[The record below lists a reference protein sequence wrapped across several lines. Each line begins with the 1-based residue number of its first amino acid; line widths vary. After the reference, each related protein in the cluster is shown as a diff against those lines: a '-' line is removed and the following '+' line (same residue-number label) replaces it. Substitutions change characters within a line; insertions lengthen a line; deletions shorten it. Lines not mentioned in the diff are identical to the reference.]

1 MRHASMKHSSISAVA
16 LAACLLAASGGPVQA
31 QDQTA
36 SPAPAPAQAEPAPVV
51 AGEDWNAVS
60 RSTTRVY
67 MVDAQSIKTVGDV
80 TEVRLARVPLN
91 PESQE
96 DKSWTQVNMAF
107 RCRAK
112 ESRAV
117 SEIEH
122 DEMGVAQEPF
132 DTGEDFSPYTGDML
146 DAYVAAV
153 VCDGDRAQPPTYP
166 SIAAFMAA
174 GRPATRR

>member
-1 MRHASMKHSSISAVA
+1 MKQSSITAVA
-16 LAACLLAASGGPVQA
+16 FGLGLIAAGAVQA
-31 QDQTA
+31 QEAPNQAAPAQEVLT
-36 SPAPAPAQAEPAPVV
+36 PAPA

-67 MVDAQSIKTVGDV
+67 MVDAQSIKTNGDV

-91 PESQE
+91 PESAE
-96 DKSWTQVNMAF
+96 NKSWTLVAMEF

-112 ESRAV
+112 ESRAT

-122 DEMGVAQEPF
+122 DEMGAAQEPF
-132 DTGEDFSPYTGDML
+132 ETGEAFSPYTADML

-153 VCDGDRAQPPTYP
+153 VCDGDRAQPPTYS

-174 GRPATRR
+174 GRPASRN